1 MCTERRRKNEVGES
15 LANCALLLVGIK
27 ELSFSRPS
35 QARMRLQQ
43 GLTSSWRTDAGS
55 STKKWYGALLAASS
69 NGILAETAAS
79 RPGTAIDALLCSSI
93 ENRTMPPSLLSTGVV
108 TGPKVRP
115 LQRKALPLALD
126 NAAAIA
132 TTPGMGRPLS
142 AVVSAR

>member
-1 MCTERRRKNEVGES
+1 MERRRKNKVGES
-15 LANCALLLVGIK
+15 LANCALLLVEIK

-55 STKKWYGALLAASS
+55 STKKWYGALLAPSS

-79 RPGTAIDALLCSSI
+79 RPGTAIDVFCSSI
-93 ENRTMPPSLLSTGVV
+93 ENRTMPPSLSTGVV
-108 TGPKVRP
+108 TGPNALP

-132 TTPGMGRPLS
+132 TTPGMGRPPS
-142 AVVSAR
+142 ADVSAR